1 MLDLAFVR
9 DNLPLLEE
17 KLRQRG
23 MDPAE
28 VLKDFREIDTQRRH
42 AITQMETLK
51 AERNRASED
60 IGRLMKS
67 GPDGAARV
75 EQIKEQTKALREKS
89 QELEKAAEEQDAR
102 LRQILTNI
110 PNVPHASVPVGHG
123 AEANVEVRRW
133 GTPPKLDFAP
143 KPHWELGEQLGVLDM
158 ERATKLTGARFAHAR
173 TRLHRSPA
181 PVSGEFRL
189 DVRHGATAQ
198 VRRRFVPRAA
208 RRKRPLVDPHGR
220 SARNESL
227 SR

>member
-1 MLDLAFVR
+1 MLDLSFVR
-9 DNLPLLEE
+9 DNLPQLEE

-23 MDPAE
+23 MDPAD
-28 VLKDFREIDTQRRH
+28 VLKDFREIDTQRRQ

-60 IGRLMKS
+60 IARLKKS
-67 GPDGAARV
+67 GQDASSQV
-75 EQIKEQTKALREKS
+75 EQTKALREKS

-110 PNVPHASVPVGHG
+110 PNVPHTSVPVGHG
-123 AEANVEVRRW
+123 ADDNQEVRRW